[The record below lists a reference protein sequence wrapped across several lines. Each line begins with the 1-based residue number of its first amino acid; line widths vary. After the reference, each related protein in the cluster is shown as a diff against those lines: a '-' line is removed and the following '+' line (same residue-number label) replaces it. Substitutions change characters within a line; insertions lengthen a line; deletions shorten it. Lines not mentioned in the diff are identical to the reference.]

1 MSLPLVALIPT
12 HHRFDLLAGA
22 MDSLEDVPII
32 LVDDSPEGDLPPELV
47 SQSLDVLR
55 TPGEV
60 GFSRAVNLGL
70 DRAEELG
77 AEWILLLNDDAVMA
91 SGAVS
96 ALWSARSAETGV
108 LAPILVQPD
117 GREQAGFH
125 IRSWGRVSGRRYRGA
140 SGDPDA
146 VSGACML
153 LRSSERLDAAF
164 PHGMED
170 FELCQRIRARGDRIR
185 LVEAARCHHRGGA
198 TLSPRSRAGQRHGVH
213 GHLRLMGGGWRS
225 PVVVGLAVAQVVVE
239 RGPTE
244 RFKGI
249 WEGWCDW
256 RS

>member
-12 HHRFDLLAGA
+12 HHRFDLLAAA
-22 MDSLEDVPII
+22 MDSLDDLPII
-32 LVDDSPEGDLPPELV
+32 LVDDSPEGSLPPELA
-47 SQSLDVLR
+47 SQALDVIR
-55 TPGEV
+55 SRGEE
-60 GFSRAVNLGL
+60 GFSHAVNLGL
-70 DRAEELG
+70 EHAEELG
-77 AEWILLLNDDAVMA
+77 AEWILLLNDDAVMEP
-91 SGAVS
+91 GAVA

-108 LAPILVQPD
+108 LAPILVQAD

-125 IRSWGRVSGRRYRGA
+125 IRSWGRVSGRRHRGA
-140 SGDPDA
+140 PGDPDA

-153 LRSSERLDAAF
+153 LRSSERLDSAF

-170 FELCQRIRARGDRIR
+170 FELCQRIRARGGRIQ

-225 PVVVGLAVAQVVVE
+225 PVVVGLALAQVVAE
-239 RGPTE
+239 RGPTD
-244 RFKGI
+244 RFRGI

-256 RS
+256 RR